1 MPSQRYALREG
12 GPPRLEM
19 EWRGTYRDLVVRY
32 DGELVGTV
40 PDRRALVEGQ
50 SLRLPDGSM
59 LHVQLVRRFGWTELQ
74 VQRAGQPLP
83 GSAQDPAARQRAGY
97 GAVFLVAGL
106 NVLLG
111 LLGALFRAKLLA
123 SLGIGLYSIA
133 LGAVFFLLGLLT
145 MRGSLVALIAAI
157 AIFALDAVLGTVVNA
172 AQEPV
177 ASLSGLAA
185 RAFLIVPMARAV
197 PAMRALQR
205 RAERQR

>member
-12 GPPRLEM
+12 GSSCLEI

-32 DGELVGTV
+32 DGEVVSTV
-40 PDRRALVEGQ
+40 PDRRTLVEGQ

-59 LHVQLVRRFGWTELQ
+59 LHVQLARRFGWTELQ

-111 LLGALFRAKLLA
+111 LLGTLFQTKLLV
-123 SLGIGLYSIA
+123 SLGIGLFSIA
-133 LGAVFFLLGLLT
+133 LGTVFFVLGLLT
-145 MRGSLVALIAAI
+145 MRGSLVALIA
-157 AIFALDAVLGTVVNA
+157 IFALDGILGAVVNA
-172 AQEPV
+172 TQAPL
-177 ASLSGLAA
+177 ASLGGLAA
-185 RAFLIVPMARAV
+185 RAFMIVPMARAV

-205 RAERQR
+205 HAERQR

>member
-12 GPPRLEM
+12 GSPCLEI

-32 DGELVGTV
+32 DGEVVSTV
-40 PDRRALVEGQ
+40 PDRRTLVEGQ

-59 LHVQLVRRFGWTELQ
+59 LHVQLARRFGWTELQ

-111 LLGALFRAKLLA
+111 LLGTLFQTKLLV
-123 SLGIGLYSIA
+123 SLGIGLFSIA
-133 LGAVFFLLGLLT
+133 LGTVFFVLGLLT

-157 AIFALDAVLGTVVNA
+157 AIFALDGILGAVVNA
-172 AQEPV
+172 TQAPL
-177 ASLSGLAA
+177 ASLGGLAA
-185 RAFLIVPMARAV
+185 RAFMIVPMARAV

-205 RAERQR
+205 HAERQR